1 MKTILVVEDE
11 KKIRELLVD
20 YLTESSYHVLEA
32 EDGEEAMDIFN
43 STSVD
48 LVVLDIMMPKMNG
61 FEVCKE
67 IRKKRD
73 TLIIFLS
80 AKSEE
85 TDKLIGFELG
95 ADEYIT
101 KPFSPKVLVARV
113 NALFKVVHKSKTP
126 VITKIG
132 ALAIDF
138 DSYSVVVDEKEVSLT
153 SKEFQLLSL
162 LVENK
167 GRVLKRNYLLDTIWG
182 YDFFGTVR
190 VLDTNV
196 KTLRKK
202 LGSCSGVIKTVIGV
216 GYKLE
221 G

>member
-20 YLTESSYHVLEA
+20 YLTESNYHVLEA
-32 EDGEEAMDIFN
+32 EDGEEAMDIFH
-43 STSVD
+43 SSSVD
-48 LVVLDIMMPKMNG
+48 LVVLDIMIPKMNG

-67 IRKKRD
+67 IRKKKD

-113 NALFKVVHKSKTP
+113 NALFKIVHKSKTP
-126 VITKIG
+126 AITKIG

-182 YDFFGTVR
+182 YDFFGTER
-190 VLDTNV
+190 VLDTNI

-202 LGSCSGVIKTVIGV
+202 LGSCSGVIKTIIGV